1 MRFLFVFLILLCS
14 CSSSLKRSLSSVPTG
29 DSSCFSLMA
38 RSVKIYQDQK
48 KLKEKYARFNQSTL
62 NKYYEMKKSFPKSY
76 DPSVQDEYLTFVNTL
91 FSKDMARALEELP
104 SVLRGEG
111 KGKFALAF
119 VKRQKKF
126 KSYDIKT
133 AKKLKKKYPEK
144 SEEAITRLSRIQGS
158 RYRKIINGCHTKGIT
173 QEHKAGGKAF
183 TLFTMGISSTSSG
196 AFYTYSS
203 SDDEDFL
210 SRDFFGKLGYEM
222 AADGIWAFLAS
233 VIFKDPT
240 GSFLGKSLKMYMA
253 DNTLVAADAFTWEAL
268 FGEGEEAAKAEI
280 ERLLKDKD
288 AQEELLKLNEAL
300 QRESFYDL
308 VKEKFASTLGTLRER
323 TDLTDEELDLEDPN
337 VQDDLIRAA
346 LISMYEGEK
355 GELSLGSY
363 GLDRYA
369 YYSVIGVPFMFLD
382 GLVSISIYQT
392 MCMAPLNPKMA
403 VLKSAL
409 IFSAYS
415 VFYDMINYPLREKMI
430 NQ

>member
-1 MRFLFVFLILLCS
+1 
-14 CSSSLKRSLSSVPTG
+14 
-29 DSSCFSLMA
+29 
-38 RSVKIYQDQK
+38 
-48 KLKEKYARFNQSTL
+48 
-62 NKYYEMKKSFPKSY
+62 
-76 DPSVQDEYLTFVNTL
+76 
-91 FSKDMARALEELP
+91 
-104 SVLRGEG
+104 
-111 KGKFALAF
+111 
-119 VKRQKKF
+119 
-126 KSYDIKT
+126 
-133 AKKLKKKYPEK
+133 
-144 SEEAITRLSRIQGS
+144 
-158 RYRKIINGCHTKGIT
+158 
-173 QEHKAGGKAF
+173 
-183 TLFTMGISSTSSG
+183 
-196 AFYTYSS
+196 
-203 SDDEDFL
+203 
-210 SRDFFGKLGYEM
+210 M

-308 VKEKFASTLGTLRER
+308 VKAKFASTLGTLRER

-392 MCMAPLNPKMA
+392 MCMAPLNPKIA